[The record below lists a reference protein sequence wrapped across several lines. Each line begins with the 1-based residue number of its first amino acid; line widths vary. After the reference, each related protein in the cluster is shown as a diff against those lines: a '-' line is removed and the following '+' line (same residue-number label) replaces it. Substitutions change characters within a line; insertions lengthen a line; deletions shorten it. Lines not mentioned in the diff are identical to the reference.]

1 MTITAE
7 PGTVHVRFTL
17 TEDFP
22 VEEYLLEGLIDC
34 AFPQDDGSFQVIIKD
49 VDEALIETLRT
60 DEIAEFLGIE
70 SEFVTYCEVLS

>member
-1 MTITAE
+1 MTIAAE
-7 PGTVHVRFTL
+7 PGAVHVRFTL

-22 VEEYLLEGLIDC
+22 VEEYLLEGIIDC

-60 DEIAEFLGIE
+60 DEIAEFLGME
-70 SEFVTYCEVLS
+70 SEFVTYCEVLY

>member
-17 TEDFP
+17 DPEFP
-22 VEEYLLEGLIDC
+22 VEEYLLEGIIDC
-34 AFPQDDGSFQVIIKD
+34 AFPQEDGSYQVIIKD

-70 SEFVTYCEVLS
+70 TEFVTYCEVLY

>member
-7 PGTVHVRFTL
+7 PGTVAIRFAL

-34 AFPQDDGSFQVIIKD
+34 AFPQDDGTFEVIIKD
-49 VDEALIETLRT
+49 VDEVLIETLRT
-60 DEIAEFLGIE
+60 DELAEFCGIE
-70 SEFVTYCEVLS
+70 SEFVTYCEVLN